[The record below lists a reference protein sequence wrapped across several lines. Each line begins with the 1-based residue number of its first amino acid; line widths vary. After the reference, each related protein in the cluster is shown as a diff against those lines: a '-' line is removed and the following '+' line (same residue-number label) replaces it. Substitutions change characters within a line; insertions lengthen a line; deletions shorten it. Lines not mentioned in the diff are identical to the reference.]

1 MEHKPQVMP
10 RPLHWLVI
18 ALLTLTLSV
27 ALATPGPGIDFS
39 KDESLSTTLVLQ
51 KKISNDDPNA
61 VDAPDAFEELL
72 AAITQRLTSREAT
85 ANPLFVPP
93 LHLAVTPQVI
103 LSSAAPRAPPR
114 A

>member
-1 MEHKPQVMP
+1 MEHEPKAMP
-10 RPLHWLVI
+10 RPLQWLII
-18 ALLTLTLSV
+18 ALLTLTICV
-27 ALATPGPGIDFS
+27 ALAAPGPGIDFS

-51 KKISNDDPNA
+51 KKISGDDPNA

-72 AAITQRLTSREAT
+72 AAICERLSIRQAT
-85 ANPLFVPP
+85 TTPVFVYP
-93 LHLAVTPQVI
+93 LHLAATPQVI